1 MGGHDGMCEML
12 RPSLGE
18 KRNRLPRKLEEKK
31 AKKKSLVCVGRNHP
45 KRTHTPTSARQ
56 RLMSRHHGAVYQT
69 SASCPC
75 VIHSIQHVKMQQQRR
90 CRCIHSTCSE
100 LPWLSV
106 LGDMVEWVDGWVVGV

>member
-1 MGGHDGMCEML
+1 MRPKML
-12 RPSLGE
+12 QPNLGE
-18 KRNRLPRKLEEKK
+18 KETNSLGSWREKQ
-31 AKKKSLVCVGRNHP
+31 AKKKVWCAWGRNHP